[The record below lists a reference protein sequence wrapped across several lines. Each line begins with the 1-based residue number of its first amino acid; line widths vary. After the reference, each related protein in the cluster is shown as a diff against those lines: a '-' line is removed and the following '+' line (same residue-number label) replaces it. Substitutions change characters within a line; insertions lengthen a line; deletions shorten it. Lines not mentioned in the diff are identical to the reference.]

1 MAYIKVAIHERD
13 FLKEKAIHERDFL
26 KEKAIHE
33 RDFLKEKAS
42 GISLEIFSTEPSPT
56 YG

>member
-26 KEKAIHE
+26 KEKA
-33 RDFLKEKAS
+33 S
-42 GISLEIFSTEPSPT
+42 GTSLEIFSTEPSPT